1 MNMAK
6 LSKLGP
12 VTEVVDPQELYRV
25 ITQASSQNPAE
36 VRASSKR
43 VEELLDCFGTFDG
56 LHEIAAT
63 RSVPLHVRKQSII
76 QFKNKALNH
85 WKSRKLLSDEHRVRI
100 RVRCMT
106 FFDEEDDTIAE
117 CNEIIVAKIA
127 RQDYPMNW
135 SSLLADIM
143 DVIRTNLQVLCASPN
158 SDPRSILA
166 LRRGL
171 ALLNCVLK
179 EFSGV
184 KMLTGVK
191 TMANIIDQL
200 HEVIFAYYS
209 QLSAM
214 ISALVPPALGDQ
226 RTADNLIVAHLIY
239 KCLSKM
245 ALWLWPRLIKPEKG
259 GFEKLEPWF
268 LQLFQSSTGQLKIL
282 SELRINLVLA
292 LRESGASDRITLLS
306 IDRLTRHVRVFGKF
320 FRRLQQLEPVKF
332 VELPTGNEI
341 VLYYWDRVVQ
351 ATNGPPELIQDAPT
365 AVFPVRF
372 LLQAMVLFK
381 ENLARWTP
389 FRKGGPKTETTLSQ
403 EFVEDAVR
411 LLVTRFIPL
420 NPADLK
426 GWMSDPEEWV
436 NLEDKENDQW
446 EYELRPCGERVLM
459 TLSSQYKDYVTPLL
473 ETTFKQTIAQ
483 PTVDLASVIQKEAL
497 YCAIGRCATRLRDV
511 IPFNQWLEHNLLAE
525 AMETNQNYP
534 IIKRRIA
541 WLIGRWISDM
551 CTPAND
557 PKVWEILIHLLR
569 DRGPG
574 TDSVVRLT
582 AATALRECVDTV
594 DFDIDVFTPF
604 LPAAVTELVRLMG
617 EADTM
622 EVKQRLAK
630 SLNVVI
636 ERAGSR
642 ITPHAQMISGGI
654 PQLWTAA
661 GEEWLFKA
669 QLLVIVT
676 SLVSAMKEQSYLTPL
691 IVPLVREGLSQGVA
705 INLDEDALNLWLA
718 AVRNSSS
725 LSCAGGPGLIDLVP
739 LAVSL
744 LSNNLDLL
752 GKIVSIVE
760 SCLFADAPAVL
771 QSFSFSLM
779 EAFVKALTGQAILT
793 NQKDILICL
802 QFLTQLAPAALW
814 GKAMHDA
821 GLFSYIVDL
830 LNHDESSPTLLT
842 ECIYLLARIAMA
854 DRQMFMQL
862 VLATQTA
869 NLPETKIWE
878 AVLDHWWRQFD
889 HMSEPRH
896 RKLAALGIASLV
908 STGRPEVLDRLPT
921 EIFNLWTDVFFE
933 VKESR
938 NLAENED
945 ASPLTLHWD
954 LDQVPQSYYAD
965 SENTME
971 FDRRKMFL
979 DNDPVRT
986 IQLTNYVA
994 AALQEAERTCGGV
1007 NIFNQYI
1014 SKADPTLLKQ
1024 LQDELRGE

>member
-1 MNMAK
+1 MAK
-6 LSKLGP
+6 PSILGV
-12 VTEVVDPQELYRV
+12 VTKVVDPQELYQV

-36 VRASSKR
+36 VRTSSKR
-43 VEELLDCFGTFDG
+43 VEELLDYFGTFDG

-63 RSVPLHVRKQSII
+63 RSVPLPVRKQGII

-85 WKSRKLLSDEHRVRI
+85 WRSRRLLSDEQRVKI
-100 RVRCMT
+100 RSRCMT

-117 CNEIIVAKIA
+117 CNEVIVAKIA

-135 SSLLADIM
+135 PSLLADIM
-143 DVIRTNLQVLCASPN
+143 DVIRTNLEILCGSPN
-158 SDPRSILA
+158 NDPRSTLA

-171 ALLNCVLK
+171 ALLNSVLK

-184 KMLTGVK
+184 KLLAGVN
-191 TMANIIDQL
+191 TMINIIDQL
-200 HEVIFAYYS
+200 HEVMFAYYS
-209 QLSAM
+209 KLSLM
-214 ISALVPPALGDQ
+214 ISALVPLALSDQ
-226 RTADNLIVAHLIY
+226 HIADNLIVAHFIY
-239 KCLSKM
+239 KCLVKM
-245 ALWLWPRLIKPEKG
+245 ALWLWPKLTTQPESV
-259 GFEKLEPWF
+259 FAKLEPWF
-268 LQLFQSSTGQLKIL
+268 LQLFESSTGQLKIL

-292 LRESGASDRITLLS
+292 LRASGSSDRLTLLS

-320 FRRLQQLEPVKF
+320 FRRLQQLKPDKF
-332 VELPTGNEI
+332 VQLPTGNQI
-341 VLYYWDRVVQ
+341 VLYYWDKVVQ

-381 ENLARWTP
+381 ENLSKWTP

-420 NPADLK
+420 NLADLE

-473 ETTFKQTIAQ
+473 ETTFKQIIAQ
-483 PTVDLASVIQKEAL
+483 PTVDSASVIQKEAL
-497 YCAIGRCATRLRDV
+497 YCAIGRCAIHLREV
-511 IPFNQWLEHNLLAE
+511 IPFSQWIQHNLLAE
-525 AMETNQNYP
+525 ARETNQYYP

-541 WLIGRWISDM
+541 WLIGKWISDM
-551 CTPAND
+551 CSPAND
-557 PKVWEILIHLLR
+557 PNVWEILIHLLR
-569 DRGPG
+569 DRGLG

-582 AATALRECVDTV
+582 AATALRECIDTV
-594 DFDIDVFTPF
+594 DFDIDVFVPY
-604 LPAAVTELVRLMG
+604 LPTAVIELVKLMG
-617 EADTM
+617 EADTI

-636 ERAGSR
+636 ERAGPR
-642 ITPHAQMISGGI
+642 IAPHAQMISEGI

-669 QLLVIVT
+669 QLLVVVT
-676 SLVSAMKEQSYLTPL
+676 SLVSAMKEQSSLNSL
-691 IVPLVREGLSQGVA
+691 VVPLVQDGLSPGVA

-725 LSCAGGPGLIDLVP
+725 LGYAGGPGLLDLVP

-744 LSNNLDLL
+744 LSDNLDLL

-760 SCLFADAPAVL
+760 SCLFVDAPAVL
-771 QSFSFSLM
+771 QSFARPLM
-779 EAFVKALTGQAILT
+779 NAFVKALTGQAIMT
-793 NQKDILICL
+793 NQRDILVCL
-802 QFLTQLAPAALW
+802 QFLTQLAPATLW
-814 GKAMHDA
+814 GQAMHFS
-821 GLFSYIVDL
+821 GLFSHIVNL
-830 LNHDESSPTLLT
+830 LNNDESSSTLLT
-842 ECIYLLARIAMA
+842 ECIYLFARIALA
-854 DRQMFMQL
+854 DRQMFLQL
-862 VLATQTA
+862 VSATAVTM
-869 NLPETKIWE
+869 NLPEAKIWE

-908 STGRPEVLDRLPT
+908 STGRPEVLDRLPN

-933 VKESR
+933 VKESKS
-938 NLAENED
+938 LADNED

-965 SENTME
+965 SETTAE
-971 FDRRKMFL
+971 FDRRKMLL

-986 IQLTNYVA
+986 AQLTNHVA
-994 AALQEAERTCGGV
+994 AALQEAERTCGGTH
-1007 NIFNQYI
+1007 IFNQYI
-1014 SKADPTLLKQ
+1014 NKTDPTLLKQ
-1024 LQDELRGE
+1024 LQNELQGE

>member
-1 MNMAK
+1 MAK
-6 LSKLGP
+6 PSILGV
-12 VTEVVDPQELYRV
+12 VTKVVDPQELYQV

-36 VRASSKR
+36 VRTSSKR
-43 VEELLDCFGTFDG
+43 VEELLDYFGTFDG

-63 RSVPLHVRKQSII
+63 RSVPLPVRKQGII

-85 WKSRKLLSDEHRVRI
+85 WRSRRLLSDEQRVKI
-100 RVRCMT
+100 RSRCMT

-117 CNEIIVAKIA
+117 CNEVIVAKIA

-135 SSLLADIM
+135 PSLLADIM
-143 DVIRTNLQVLCASPN
+143 DVIRTNLEILCGSPN
-158 SDPRSILA
+158 NDPRSTLA

-171 ALLNCVLK
+171 ALLNSVLK

-184 KMLTGVK
+184 KLLAGVN
-191 TMANIIDQL
+191 TMINIIDQL
-200 HEVIFAYYS
+200 HEVMFAYYS
-209 QLSAM
+209 KLSLM
-214 ISALVPPALGDQ
+214 ISALVPLALSDQ
-226 RTADNLIVAHLIY
+226 RIADNLIVAHFIY
-239 KCLSKM
+239 KCLVKM
-245 ALWLWPRLIKPEKG
+245 ALWLWPKLTTQPESV
-259 GFEKLEPWF
+259 FAKLEPWF
-268 LQLFQSSTGQLKIL
+268 LQLFESSTGQLKIL

-292 LRESGASDRITLLS
+292 LRASGSSDRLTLLS

-320 FRRLQQLEPVKF
+320 FRRLQQLKPDKF
-332 VELPTGNEI
+332 VQLPTGNQI
-341 VLYYWDRVVQ
+341 VLYYWDKVVQ

-381 ENLARWTP
+381 ENLSKWTP

-420 NPADLK
+420 NLADLE

-473 ETTFKQTIAQ
+473 ETTFKQIIAQ
-483 PTVDLASVIQKEAL
+483 PTVDSASVIQKEAL
-497 YCAIGRCATRLRDV
+497 YCAIGRCAIHLREV
-511 IPFNQWLEHNLLAE
+511 IPFSQWIQHNLLAE
-525 AMETNQNYP
+525 ARETNQYYP

-541 WLIGRWISDM
+541 WLIGKWISDM
-551 CTPAND
+551 CSPAND
-557 PKVWEILIHLLR
+557 PNVWEILIHLLR

-582 AATALRECVDTV
+582 AATALRECIDTV
-594 DFDIDVFTPF
+594 DFDIDVFVPY
-604 LPAAVTELVRLMG
+604 LPTAVIELVKLMG
-617 EADTM
+617 EADTI

-636 ERAGSR
+636 ERAGPR
-642 ITPHAQMISGGI
+642 IAPHAQMISEGI

-669 QLLVIVT
+669 QLLVVVT
-676 SLVSAMKEQSYLTPL
+676 SLVSAMKEQSSLNSL
-691 IVPLVREGLSQGVA
+691 VVPLVQDGLSPGVA

-725 LSCAGGPGLIDLVP
+725 LGYAGGPGLLDLVP

-744 LSNNLDLL
+744 LSDNLDLL

-760 SCLFADAPAVL
+760 SCLFVDAPAVL
-771 QSFSFSLM
+771 QSFARPLM
-779 EAFVKALTGQAILT
+779 NAFVKALTGQAIMT
-793 NQKDILICL
+793 NQRDILVCL
-802 QFLTQLAPAALW
+802 QFLTQLAPATLW
-814 GKAMHDA
+814 GQAMHFS
-821 GLFSYIVDL
+821 GLFSHIVNL
-830 LNHDESSPTLLT
+830 LNNDESSSTLLT
-842 ECIYLLARIAMA
+842 ECIYLFARIALA
-854 DRQMFMQL
+854 DRQMFLQL
-862 VLATQTA
+862 VSATAVTM
-869 NLPETKIWE
+869 NLPEAKIWE

-908 STGRPEVLDRLPT
+908 STGRPEVLDRLPN

-933 VKESR
+933 VKESKS
-938 NLAENED
+938 LADNED

-965 SENTME
+965 SETTAE
-971 FDRRKMFL
+971 FDRRKMLL

-986 IQLTNYVA
+986 AQLTNHVA
-994 AALQEAERTCGGV
+994 AALQEAERTCGGTH
-1007 NIFNQYI
+1007 IFNQYI
-1014 SKADPTLLKQ
+1014 NKTDPTLLKQ
-1024 LQDELRGE
+1024 LQNELQGE

>member
-1 MNMAK
+1 MAK
-6 LSKLGP
+6 PSILGV
-12 VTEVVDPQELYRV
+12 VTKVVDPQELYQV

-36 VRASSKR
+36 VRTSSKR
-43 VEELLDCFGTFDG
+43 VEELLDYFGTFDG

-63 RSVPLHVRKQSII
+63 RSVPLPVRKQGII

-85 WKSRKLLSDEHRVRI
+85 WRSRRLLSDEQRVKI
-100 RVRCMT
+100 RSRCMT

-117 CNEIIVAKIA
+117 CNEVIVAKIA

-135 SSLLADIM
+135 PSLLADIM
-143 DVIRTNLQVLCASPN
+143 DVIRTNLEILCGSPN
-158 SDPRSILA
+158 NDPRSTLA

-171 ALLNCVLK
+171 ALLNSVLK

-184 KMLTGVK
+184 KLLAGVN
-191 TMANIIDQL
+191 TMINIIDQL
-200 HEVIFAYYS
+200 HEVMFAYYS
-209 QLSAM
+209 KLSLM
-214 ISALVPPALGDQ
+214 ISALVPLALSDQ
-226 RTADNLIVAHLIY
+226 RIADNLIVAHFIY
-239 KCLSKM
+239 KCLVKM
-245 ALWLWPRLIKPEKG
+245 ALWLWPKLTTQPESV
-259 GFEKLEPWF
+259 FAKLEPWF
-268 LQLFQSSTGQLKIL
+268 LQLFESSTGQLKIL

-292 LRESGASDRITLLS
+292 LRASGSSDRLTLLS

-320 FRRLQQLEPVKF
+320 FRRLQQLKPDKF
-332 VELPTGNEI
+332 VQLPTGNQI
-341 VLYYWDRVVQ
+341 VLYYWDKVVQ

-381 ENLARWTP
+381 ENLSKWTP

-420 NPADLK
+420 NLADLE

-473 ETTFKQTIAQ
+473 ETTFKQIIAQ
-483 PTVDLASVIQKEAL
+483 PTVDSASVIQKEAL
-497 YCAIGRCATRLRDV
+497 YCAIGRCAIHLREV
-511 IPFNQWLEHNLLAE
+511 IPFSQWIQHNLLAE
-525 AMETNQNYP
+525 ARETNQYYP

-541 WLIGRWISDM
+541 WLIGKWISDM
-551 CTPAND
+551 CSPAND
-557 PKVWEILIHLLR
+557 PNVWEILIHLLR
-569 DRGPG
+569 DRGLG

-582 AATALRECVDTV
+582 AATALRECIDTV
-594 DFDIDVFTPF
+594 DFDIDVFVPY
-604 LPAAVTELVRLMG
+604 LPTAVIELVKLMG
-617 EADTM
+617 EADTI

-636 ERAGSR
+636 ERAGPR
-642 ITPHAQMISGGI
+642 IAPHAQMISEGI

-669 QLLVIVT
+669 QLLVVVT
-676 SLVSAMKEQSYLTPL
+676 SLVSAMKEQSSLNSL
-691 IVPLVREGLSQGVA
+691 VVPLVQDGLSPGVA

-725 LSCAGGPGLIDLVP
+725 LGYAGGPGLLDLVP

-744 LSNNLDLL
+744 LSDNLDLL

-760 SCLFADAPAVL
+760 SCLFVDAPAVL
-771 QSFSFSLM
+771 QSFARPLM
-779 EAFVKALTGQAILT
+779 NAFVKALTGQAIMT
-793 NQKDILICL
+793 NQRDILVCL
-802 QFLTQLAPAALW
+802 QFLTQLAPATLW
-814 GKAMHDA
+814 GQAMHFS
-821 GLFSYIVDL
+821 GLFSHIVNL
-830 LNHDESSPTLLT
+830 LNNDESSSTLLT
-842 ECIYLLARIAMA
+842 ECIYLFARIALA
-854 DRQMFMQL
+854 DRQMFLQL
-862 VLATQTA
+862 VSATAVTM
-869 NLPETKIWE
+869 NLPEAKIWE

-908 STGRPEVLDRLPT
+908 STGRPEVLDRLPN

-933 VKESR
+933 VKESKS
-938 NLAENED
+938 LADNED

-965 SENTME
+965 SETTAE
-971 FDRRKMFL
+971 FDRRKMLL

-986 IQLTNYVA
+986 AQLTNHVA
-994 AALQEAERTCGGV
+994 AALQEAERTCGGTH
-1007 NIFNQYI
+1007 IFNQYI
-1014 SKADPTLLKQ
+1014 NKTDPTLLKQ
-1024 LQDELRGE
+1024 LQNELQGE

>member
-1 MNMAK
+1 MAK
-6 LSKLGP
+6 PSILGV
-12 VTEVVDPQELYRV
+12 VTKVVDPQELYQV

-36 VRASSKR
+36 VRTSSKR
-43 VEELLDCFGTFDG
+43 VEELLDYFGTFDG

-63 RSVPLHVRKQSII
+63 RSVPLPVRKQGII

-85 WKSRKLLSDEHRVRI
+85 WRSRRLLSDEQRVKI
-100 RVRCMT
+100 RSRCMT

-117 CNEIIVAKIA
+117 CNEVIVAKIA

-135 SSLLADIM
+135 PSLLADIM
-143 DVIRTNLQVLCASPN
+143 DVIRTNLEILCGSPN
-158 SDPRSILA
+158 NDPRSTLA

-171 ALLNCVLK
+171 ALLNSVLK

-184 KMLTGVK
+184 KLLAGVN
-191 TMANIIDQL
+191 TMINIIDQL
-200 HEVIFAYYS
+200 HEVMFAYYS
-209 QLSAM
+209 KLSSM
-214 ISALVPPALGDQ
+214 ISALVPLALSDQ
-226 RTADNLIVAHLIY
+226 HIADNLIVAHFIY
-239 KCLSKM
+239 KCLVKM
-245 ALWLWPRLIKPEKG
+245 ALWLWPKLTTQPESV
-259 GFEKLEPWF
+259 FAKLEPWF
-268 LQLFQSSTGQLKIL
+268 LQLFESSTGQLKIL

-292 LRESGASDRITLLS
+292 LRASGSSDRLTLLS

-320 FRRLQQLEPVKF
+320 FRRLQQLKPDKF
-332 VELPTGNEI
+332 VQLPTGNQI
-341 VLYYWDRVVQ
+341 VLYYWDKVVQ

-381 ENLARWTP
+381 ENLSKWTP

-420 NPADLK
+420 NLADLE

-473 ETTFKQTIAQ
+473 ETTFKQIIAQ
-483 PTVDLASVIQKEAL
+483 PTVDSASVIQKEAL
-497 YCAIGRCATRLRDV
+497 YCAIGRCAIHLREV
-511 IPFNQWLEHNLLAE
+511 IPFSQWIQHNLLAE
-525 AMETNQNYP
+525 ARETNQYYP

-541 WLIGRWISDM
+541 WLIGKWISDM
-551 CTPAND
+551 CSPAND
-557 PKVWEILIHLLR
+557 PNVWEILIHLLR
-569 DRGPG
+569 DRGLG

-582 AATALRECVDTV
+582 AATALRECIDTV
-594 DFDIDVFTPF
+594 DFDIDVFVPY
-604 LPAAVTELVRLMG
+604 LPTAVIELVKLMG
-617 EADTM
+617 EADTI

-636 ERAGSR
+636 ERAGPR
-642 ITPHAQMISGGI
+642 IAPHAQMISEGI

-669 QLLVIVT
+669 QLLVVVT
-676 SLVSAMKEQSYLTPL
+676 SLVSAMKEQSSLNSL
-691 IVPLVREGLSQGVA
+691 VVPLVQDGLSPGVA

-725 LSCAGGPGLIDLVP
+725 LGYAGGPGLLDLVP

-744 LSNNLDLL
+744 LSDNLDLL

-760 SCLFADAPAVL
+760 SCLFVDAPAVL
-771 QSFSFSLM
+771 QSFARPLM
-779 EAFVKALTGQAILT
+779 NAFVKALTGQAIMT
-793 NQKDILICL
+793 NQRDILVCL
-802 QFLTQLAPAALW
+802 QFLTQLAPATLW
-814 GKAMHDA
+814 GQAMHFS
-821 GLFSYIVDL
+821 GLFSHIVNL
-830 LNHDESSPTLLT
+830 LNNDESSSTLLT
-842 ECIYLLARIAMA
+842 ECIYLFARIALA
-854 DRQMFMQL
+854 DRQMFLQL
-862 VLATQTA
+862 VSATAVTM
-869 NLPETKIWE
+869 NLPEAKIWE

-908 STGRPEVLDRLPT
+908 STGRPEVLDRLPN

-933 VKESR
+933 VKESKS
-938 NLAENED
+938 LADNED

-965 SENTME
+965 SETTAE
-971 FDRRKMFL
+971 FDRRKMLL

-986 IQLTNYVA
+986 AQLTNHVA
-994 AALQEAERTCGGV
+994 AALQEAERTCGGTH
-1007 NIFNQYI
+1007 IFNQYI
-1014 SKADPTLLKQ
+1014 NKTDPTLLKQ
-1024 LQDELRGE
+1024 LQNELQGE

>member
-1 MNMAK
+1 MAK
-6 LSKLGP
+6 PSILGV
-12 VTEVVDPQELYRV
+12 VTKVVDPQELYQV

-36 VRASSKR
+36 VRTSSKR
-43 VEELLDCFGTFDG
+43 VEELLDYFGTFDG

-63 RSVPLHVRKQSII
+63 RSVPLPVRKQGII

-85 WKSRKLLSDEHRVRI
+85 WRSRRLLSDEQRVKI
-100 RVRCMT
+100 RSRCMT

-117 CNEIIVAKIA
+117 CNEVIVAKIA

-135 SSLLADIM
+135 PSLLADIM
-143 DVIRTNLQVLCASPN
+143 DVIRTNLEILCGSPN
-158 SDPRSILA
+158 NDPRSTLA

-171 ALLNCVLK
+171 ALLNSVLK

-184 KMLTGVK
+184 KLLAGVN
-191 TMANIIDQL
+191 TMINIIDQL
-200 HEVIFAYYS
+200 HEVMFAYYS
-209 QLSAM
+209 KLSSM
-214 ISALVPPALGDQ
+214 ISALVPLALSDQ
-226 RTADNLIVAHLIY
+226 RIADNLIVAHFIY
-239 KCLSKM
+239 KCLVKM
-245 ALWLWPRLIKPEKG
+245 ALWLWPKLTTQPESV
-259 GFEKLEPWF
+259 FAKLEPWF
-268 LQLFQSSTGQLKIL
+268 LQLFESSTGQLKIL

-292 LRESGASDRITLLS
+292 LRASGSSDRLTLLS

-320 FRRLQQLEPVKF
+320 FRRLQQLKPDKF
-332 VELPTGNEI
+332 VQLPTGNQI
-341 VLYYWDRVVQ
+341 VLYYWDKVVQ

-381 ENLARWTP
+381 ENLSKWTP

-420 NPADLK
+420 NLADLE

-473 ETTFKQTIAQ
+473 ETTFKQIIAQ
-483 PTVDLASVIQKEAL
+483 PTVDSASVIQKEAL
-497 YCAIGRCATRLRDV
+497 YCAIGRCAIHLREV
-511 IPFNQWLEHNLLAE
+511 IPFSQWIQHNLLAE
-525 AMETNQNYP
+525 ARETNQYYP

-541 WLIGRWISDM
+541 WLIGKWISDM
-551 CTPAND
+551 CSPAND
-557 PKVWEILIHLLR
+557 PNVWEILIHLLR

-582 AATALRECVDTV
+582 AATALRECIDTV
-594 DFDIDVFTPF
+594 DFDIDVFVPY
-604 LPAAVTELVRLMG
+604 LPTAVIELVKLMG
-617 EADTM
+617 EADTI

-636 ERAGSR
+636 ERAGPR
-642 ITPHAQMISGGI
+642 IAPHAQMISEGI

-669 QLLVIVT
+669 QLLVVVT
-676 SLVSAMKEQSYLTPL
+676 SLVSAMKEQSSLNSL
-691 IVPLVREGLSQGVA
+691 VVPLVQDGLSPGVA

-725 LSCAGGPGLIDLVP
+725 LGYAGGPGLLDLVP

-744 LSNNLDLL
+744 LSDNLDLL

-760 SCLFADAPAVL
+760 SCLFVDAPAVL
-771 QSFSFSLM
+771 QSFARPLM
-779 EAFVKALTGQAILT
+779 NAFVKALTGQAIMT
-793 NQKDILICL
+793 NQRDILVCL
-802 QFLTQLAPAALW
+802 QFLTQLAPATLW
-814 GKAMHDA
+814 GQAMHFS
-821 GLFSYIVDL
+821 GLFSHIVNL
-830 LNHDESSPTLLT
+830 LNNDESSSTLLT
-842 ECIYLLARIAMA
+842 ECIYLFARIALA
-854 DRQMFMQL
+854 DRQMFLQL
-862 VLATQTA
+862 VSATAVTM
-869 NLPETKIWE
+869 NLPEAKIWE

-908 STGRPEVLDRLPT
+908 STGRPEVLDRLPN

-933 VKESR
+933 VKESKS
-938 NLAENED
+938 LADNED

-965 SENTME
+965 SETTAE
-971 FDRRKMFL
+971 FDRRKMLL

-986 IQLTNYVA
+986 AQLTNHVA
-994 AALQEAERTCGGV
+994 AALQEAERTCGGTH
-1007 NIFNQYI
+1007 IFNQYI
-1014 SKADPTLLKQ
+1014 NKTDPTLLKQ
-1024 LQDELRGE
+1024 LQNELQGE

>member
-1 MNMAK
+1 MAK
-6 LSKLGP
+6 PSKLEH
-12 VTEVVDPQELYRV
+12 VTKVVDPQELYGV

-36 VRASSKR
+36 VHASSKR
-43 VEELLDCFGTFDG
+43 VEELLNYFGTFDG

-63 RSVPLHVRKQSII
+63 RSVPLPVRKQSII

-85 WKSRKLLSDEHRVRI
+85 WRSRKLLSDEQRVRI
-100 RVRCMT
+100 RSRCMT
-106 FFDEEDDTIAE
+106 FFDEEDDTIVE
-117 CNEIIVAKIA
+117 CNEVIVAKIA
-127 RQDYPMNW
+127 RQDYPTHW
-135 SSLLADIM
+135 PSLLADIM
-143 DVIRTNLQVLCASPN
+143 DVIRANLEVFCGSPN
-158 SDPRSILA
+158 DNPRSTLA

-171 ALLNCVLK
+171 ALLNSVLK

-184 KMLTGVK
+184 KLPAGVK
-191 TMANIIDQL
+191 TMIIDQL
-200 HEVIFAYYS
+200 HEEMFAYYS
-209 QLSAM
+209 KLSSM
-214 ISALVPPALGDQ
+214 ISALVPLALSDQ
-226 RTADNLIVAHLIY
+226 RTADNLIVAHFIY
-239 KCLSKM
+239 KCLVKM
-245 ALWLWPRLIKPEKG
+245 ALWFWPRLSQPDSG
-259 GFEKLEPWF
+259 YAKLEPW
-268 LQLFQSSTGQLKIL
+268 LFQSSTGQLKIL

-292 LRESGASDRITLLS
+292 LRASGTSDRLTLLS

-320 FRRLQQLEPVKF
+320 FRRLQQLKPDKF
-332 VELPTGNEI
+332 VQLPTGNEI

-381 ENLARWTP
+381 ENLSKWTP
-389 FRKGGPKTETTLSQ
+389 FRKGGPKTETSIDCLWDLWSCADESRLALSQ

-420 NPADLK
+420 NLADLE

-436 NLEDKENDQW
+436 NVEDKENDQW

-459 TLSSQYKDYVTPLL
+459 TLSSQYKVYVTPLL
-473 ETTFKQTIAQ
+473 ETTFKQIIAQ
-483 PTVDLASVIQKEAL
+483 PTVDSASVIQKEAL
-497 YCAIGRCATRLRDV
+497 
-511 IPFNQWLEHNLLAE
+511 
-525 AMETNQNYP
+525 YP

-541 WLIGRWISDM
+541 WLIGKWISDM
-551 CTPAND
+551 CSPAND
-557 PKVWEILIHLLR
+557 PNVWEILIHLLR

-594 DFDIDVFTPF
+594 QFDIDVFAPY
-604 LPAAVTELVRLMG
+604 LPTAVTELVKLMG

-622 EVKQRLAK
+622 EAKQRLAK

-636 ERAGSR
+636 ECAGPR
-642 ITPHAQMISGGI
+642 HGLG
-654 PQLWTAA
+654 TAA

-669 QLLVIVT
+669 QLLVVVT
-676 SLVSAMKEQSYLTPL
+676 SLVSVSFSHHNTSDAHVLQAMKEHSSLNAK
-691 IVPLVREGLSQGVA
+691 VA

-725 LSCAGGPGLIDLVP
+725 LGYAGGPGLIDLVP

-744 LSNNLDLL
+744 LSDNLDLL

-760 SCLFADAPAVL
+760 SYLFVDAPAIL
-771 QSFSFSLM
+771 QSFSQPLM
-779 EAFVKALTGQAILT
+779 NAFVKALTGQAIMT
-793 NQKDILICL
+793 NQKDILVCL
-802 QFLTQLAPAALW
+802 QFLTQLAPATLW
-814 GKAMHDA
+814 GQAMHFA
-821 GLFSYIVDL
+821 GLFSHIVNL
-830 LNHDESSPTLLT
+830 LNHDESSSILLT
-842 ECIYLLARIAMA
+842 ECIYLLARIALA
-854 DRQMFMQL
+854 DRQMFLQL
-862 VLATQTA
+862 VSATAETA
-869 NLPETKIWE
+869 NLPEAKIWE

-908 STGRPEVLDRLPT
+908 STGRPEVLDRLPN

-938 NLAENED
+938 SLAENED
-945 ASPLTLHWD
+945 AGPLTLHWD

-965 SENTME
+965 SETTVE

-986 IQLTNYVA
+986 TQLTNYVA
-994 AALQEAERTCGGV
+994 AALQEAERNCGGIH
-1007 NIFNQYI
+1007 IFNQYI
-1014 SKADPTLLKQ
+1014 NKTDPTLLKQ
-1024 LQDELRGE
+1024 LQNELQT